1 MMAKPTETRYCPICG
16 EAAAVHGLQVE
27 RFGETFCSD
36 GHAEEFVRAV
46 RTARVQAV
54 TRLAVEP
61 PTAGV
66 EQPAG
71 AGERPG
77 PQGWKRYLT
86 LGACCAVPLLALVV
100 LAGGGGALLGAAGA
114 LLPVL
119 VLLACPL
126 AMYLMMR
133 GMQHHGKTPQASES
147 EGDKRPEPS
156 SAGDPGMKRP
166 SRSGNEG
173 F

>member
-16 EAAAVHGLQVE
+16 EDAAVHGLQVE

-36 GHAEEFVRAV
+36 GHAEEFAREVRQRRIAAV
-46 RTARVQAV
+46 VAAD
-54 TRLAVEP
+54 AAANPEP
-61 PTAGV
+61 RKS
-66 EQPAG
+66 AG
-71 AGERPG
+71 AAHQAWSADRLLK
-77 PQGWKRYLT
+77 W
-86 LGACCAVPLLALVV
+86 GACVAPLVLVV
-100 LAGGGGALLGAAGA
+100 LLLGGGSALGAAGSSLLYLAA
-114 LLPVL
+114 LA
-119 VLLACPL
+119 ACPA